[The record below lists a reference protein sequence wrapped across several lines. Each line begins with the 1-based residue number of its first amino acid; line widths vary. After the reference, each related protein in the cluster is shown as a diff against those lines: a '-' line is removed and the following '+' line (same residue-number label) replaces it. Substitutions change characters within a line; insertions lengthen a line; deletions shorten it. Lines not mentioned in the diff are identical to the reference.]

1 MKQARETA
9 GFKSAR
15 DAALSN
21 GWPESSYRA
30 HENGTRTIGQDDAI
44 RYARRFGNVTAEFIL
59 FGPTGSARAA
69 VDPVPARNVLLPKP
83 DASFPIPMQFPPRML
98 PVFGQAAGGMNED
111 GRFILNGQ
119 KVADVFCPPALTN
132 VVGAYGIYISGESMA
147 PRYEHGELL
156 LIHPGLPVSRGNYVL
171 AQIQGDDGDPPY
183 GYVKKFISKNAK
195 ELVLEQ
201 LNPPE
206 GQDKILRFPAER
218 VIAVHRVFSAGMG

>member
-1 MKQARETA
+1 MSGNELAKLADTSRQQISKLTNDQRT
-9 GFKSAR
+9 
-15 DAALSN
+15 LSKT
-21 GWPESSYRA
+21 W
-30 HENGTRTIGQDDAI
+30 
-44 RYARRFGNVTAEFIL
+44 AERL
-59 FGPTGSARAA
+59 APWLKVSPQQLMFGPDADEEQVNNA
-69 VDPVPARNVLLPKP
+69 PLPKP

-206 GQDKILRFPAER
+206 GQDKIMRFPAER